1 MLQTLQYI
9 LIYLDSIENILVL
22 FVIFLYSLGE
32 NKFVYSNKLL
42 PLKSINPIQK
52 CPHII
57 ESYAFILQMFAV
69 IFLFPKNFPISFGI
83 RSTQKLSKYITF
95 LAFAYKAIQWVVPT
109 DS

>member
-1 MLQTLQYI
+1 MQTLQYI

-32 NKFVYSNKLL
+32 NRFVYSNKLL
-42 PLKSINPIQK
+42 PLKSVNPIQK

-57 ESYAFILQMFAV
+57 ESYAFILQMFPV

-83 RSTQKLSKYITF
+83 LSTQKLSKYITF